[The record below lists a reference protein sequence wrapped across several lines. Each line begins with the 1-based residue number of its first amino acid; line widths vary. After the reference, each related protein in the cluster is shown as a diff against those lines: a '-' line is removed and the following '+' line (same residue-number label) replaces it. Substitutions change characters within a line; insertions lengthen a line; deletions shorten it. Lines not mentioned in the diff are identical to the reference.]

1 MTPNSSDS
9 SGAGEGFGATIRL
22 LRRVAG
28 LRQSDV
34 VDAVQR
40 RLLDSDRSAFGR
52 GFGGPY
58 LSKIEHGAAPPPSVP
73 IIIHLAAVLGAD
85 ADDLLALAGK
95 PPAALGT
102 LLQQSVGARRFYR
115 LKPRGGARGYPPP
128 PQAAN
133 LDDATWDI
141 LSEQLQQLVRAGAGG
156 EGSAAT
162 DEATGETNGRTR
174 PTSVGPRADV
184 RV

>member
-1 MTPNSSDS
+1 MTPNSSDN

-115 LKPRGGARGYPPP
+115 LA
-128 PQAAN
+128 QAAN

>member
-115 LKPRGGARGYPPP
+115 LA
-128 PQAAN
+128 QAAN

>member
-9 SGAGEGFGATIRL
+9 SDNSGAGEGFGATIRL

-115 LKPRGGARGYPPP
+115 LA
-128 PQAAN
+128 QAAN

-141 LSEQLQQLVRAGAGG
+141 LSEQLQQLARASGR
-156 EGSAAT
+156 SAET
-162 DEATGETNGRTR
+162 DEATGETTGRTR

>member
-1 MTPNSSDS
+1 MTSNSSDN
-9 SGAGEGFGATIRL
+9 SGVGEGFGATIRL

-115 LKPRGGARGYPPP
+115 LA
-128 PQAAN
+128 QAAN

-156 EGSAAT
+156 EGSAAN
-162 DEATGETNGRTR
+162 GETNGRTR